1 MKVLLIEDSK
11 LMRVATEGLLTRG
24 GYQVVTAGDGEQG
37 LQLARASEPNLIL
50 LDMLLPKM
58 SGVDVLQQLKCD
70 AATAAIPVIVLTSL
84 SQKNEAKLMQAGAAA
99 FFEKSEALNGP
110 ALIQAIEKVLKSK
123 AAR

>member
-11 LMRVATEGLLTRG
+11 LMRVATEGVLTRA
-24 GYQVVTAGDGEQG
+24 GYQVIAAVDGEQG
-37 LQLARASEPNLIL
+37 LQLARESAPDLIL

-58 SGVDVLQQLKCD
+58 SGIDVLQQLKRD
-70 AATAAIPVIVLTSL
+70 APTAKIPVIVLTSL

-99 FFEKSEALNGP
+99 FFEKSEALNGA
-110 ALIQAIEKVLKSK
+110 ALTQAIEKVLKSK

>member
-11 LMRVATEGLLTRG
+11 LMRVATEGVLTRA
-24 GYQVVTAGDGEQG
+24 GYQVVSAVDGEQG
-37 LQLARASEPNLIL
+37 LQLASETSPTVIL

-58 SGVDVLQQLKCD
+58 SGIDVLQRLKQQP
-70 AATAAIPVIVLTSL
+70 ATAAIPVIVLTSL

-123 AAR
+123 TAR